1 MTTQKNNQQISYPP
15 IKIDKDMKLRLL
27 KACAAGEI
35 NPEDFPELFSIT
47 PMNLRFLS
55 DDQLDTK
62 IKELER
68 KRRMIDDQCCQS

>member
-1 MTTQKNNQQISYPP
+1 MDNKTKQTTSYPS

-47 PMNLRFLS
+47 PMNVRFLT
-55 DDQLDTK
+55 DEQLDTK
-62 IKELER
+62 INELER
-68 KRRMIDDQCCQS
+68 KRRMIKG